1 MRRDAGDTFVAAVSL
16 VCGVLA
22 WLQMPA
28 VCGFM
33 LSSTL
38 RGAGNYIY
46 SIWLGVL
53 IAIVGLAAGLPSLL
67 RRNRHALL
75 VAGMALGAGFIA
87 FAAVGHRWYDEACH
101 AIYEEFPLP
110 PSG

>member
-1 MRRDAGDTFVAAVSL
+1 MRDAGERFVAAV
-16 VCGVLA
+16 CFAFGVLA

-38 RGAGNYIY
+38 RGADNYMY

-53 IAIVGLAAGLPSLL
+53 IAGIGLAAGLPSLV
-67 RRNRHALL
+67 RRNGHWLLL
-75 VAGMALGAGFIA
+75 VGMGLGAGFIVS
-87 FAAVGHRWYDEACH
+87 AVLDYRGYDDACH
-101 AIYEEFPLP
+101 AIYAEFPLP
-110 PSG
+110 PSE

>member
-1 MRRDAGDTFVAAVSL
+1 MRDAGEKFVAAVCFAFGL
-16 VCGVLA
+16 LA

-46 SIWLGVL
+46 SIWLGGL
-53 IAIVGLAAGLPSLL
+53 IAVIGLAAGLPMLL
-67 RRNRHALL
+67 RRSGRRLLIVGIALC
-75 VAGMALGAGFIA
+75 AGFIVS
-87 FAAVGHRWYDEACH
+87 AALDYRGYDEACH
-101 AIYEEFPLP
+101 AIYAEFPLP
-110 PSG
+110 SSD

>member
-1 MRRDAGDTFVAAVSL
+1 MRDASESFSAAVSFAF
-16 VCGVLA
+16 GVLA

-38 RGAGNYIY
+38 HGADNYIY

-53 IAIVGLAAGLPSLL
+53 IAIIGLAAGLPSLL
-67 RRNRHALL
+67 RRSGHWLL
-75 VAGMALGAGFIA
+75 VVGMGLSAGFIIC
-87 FAAVGHRWYDEACH
+87 AALGYRSYDDACH
-101 AIYEEFPLP
+101 AIYAEFPLP
-110 PSG
+110 PSE

>member
-1 MRRDAGDTFVAAVSL
+1 MREPGDIFVAAVCF
-16 VCGVLA
+16 VFGVLA

-38 RGAGNYIY
+38 RGAGNYLY
-46 SIWLGVL
+46 SIWLGLL

-67 RRNRHALL
+67 RHSRHGLL
-75 VAGMALGAGFIA
+75 LAGMVLGAGFIV
-87 FAAVGHRWYDEACH
+87 FAALGRPWYDQACH
-101 AIYEEFPLP
+101 AIYAEFPLP
-110 PSG
+110 PSD

>member
-1 MRRDAGDTFVAAVSL
+1 MRDAGETFVAAV
-16 VCGVLA
+16 CFCFGVLA

-38 RGAGNYIY
+38 RGADNYVY

-53 IAIVGLAAGLPSLL
+53 IATIGLAAGLPSLL
-67 RRNRHALL
+67 RRSGRWLL
-75 VAGMALGAGFIA
+75 IGGLGLSAGFIISGA
-87 FAAVGHRWYDEACH
+87 LGYQWYDEACH

-110 PSG
+110 PAE